1 VPHLHDPRRDALPR
15 LPGGEID
22 VVTAVLATV
31 PVAPLLAAPSL
42 RSELVSQLVLG
53 EGAVVAERD
62 GDMLRVTTALDSYDG
77 WIHRGYV
84 LEVDVGTLDRWLGTA
99 DWSEGAELALGPA
112 TLRAPHRARV
122 AVGAGGQVRL
132 PDGRGATIRA
142 GSIRPWGEVIR
153 DAAQL
158 SPADWAWRAFAGAPY
173 LWGGVTAAGI
183 DCSGLVQTTF
193 LARGVPLPRDARE
206 QVHVGASV
214 PADAVEDGDLLFFH
228 GAGTE
233 RITHVAI
240 AARAGEIVH
249 STIETGTVTRERFA
263 PGTRAEALRER
274 LVAVRRL
281 T

>member
-1 VPHLHDPRRDALPR
+1 M
-15 LPGGEID
+15 
-22 VVTAVLATV
+22 TAVLATV

-53 EGAVVAERD
+53 EGAVVSERE

-77 WIHRGYV
+77 WIHRGYL
-84 LEVDVGTLDRWLGTA
+84 LEVDAGTLDRWLGTA
-99 DWSEGAELALGPA
+99 DWSEGAELELGGT

-122 AVGAGGQVRL
+122 AMGAGSQVRL
-132 PDGRGATIRA
+132 PDGRSAVLRA
-142 GSIRPWGEVIR
+142 GRIRPWGEVIR
-153 DAAQL
+153 DAAQVP
-158 SPADWAWRAFAGAPY
+158 PADWAWQAFAGAPY

-206 QVHVGASV
+206 QVHAGASV
-214 PADAVEDGDLLFFH
+214 PADAIAEGDLLFFH
-228 GAGTE
+228 GAGTD

-240 AARAGEIVH
+240 AGRGDEIVH
-249 STIETGTVTRERFA
+249 STIETGSVTRERLA
-263 PGTRAEALRER
+263 PGTRAEALRGR